1 MGIFEWFDGE
11 VPENLE
17 TKQVYGI
24 VFSRDARV
32 LLRIEDTVHG
42 SVYSMGGGTPEP
54 FDTDRVAT
62 LRREMIEELNTTLE
76 DTVILV
82 GYQEVNEP
90 SGIPAY
96 AQVRMT
102 ALIKEI
108 GEAKPDPD
116 NGKTY
121 KRVLVPP
128 HRAIELL
135 NWSDTGK
142 AQIESAFKIAKANFE
157 FESFSI
163 TFKFC
168 FTTSHKNC
176 YNSFDEVYSLY
187 RRGSFE

>member
-17 TKQVYGI
+17 TRQVYGI

-32 LLRIEDTVHG
+32 LLRVEDTVHG
-42 SVYSMGGGTPEP
+42 PVYSMGGGTPEP
-54 FDTDRVAT
+54 FDTDRVDT

-76 DTVILV
+76 EPIIMV

-135 NWSDTGK
+135 NWADSGK
-142 AQIESAFKIAKANFE
+142 AQIESAFKIAKAHFE
-157 FESFSI
+157 FESFSNEE
-163 TFKFC
+163 TF
-168 FTTSHKNC
+168 
-176 YNSFDEVYSLY
+176 V
-187 RRGSFE
+187 